1 MDNNFALT
9 APWSKQTIIQL
20 CLKSRSPGSHGSSS
34 FHIIPHFR
42 AMFFLVGQRT
52 ICVGSAWNN
61 HSSTQ
66 VYCSRASVK
75 PRHAD
80 GLWCVLRAPMAGFPQ
95 PGSFQSNGIWDDLAT
110 IFRSSLGKTVGNMFC
125 LRWVKQMKDNQRISK
140 VHGNVNRYRPP
151 YSWRGWRG

>member
-42 AMFFLVGQRT
+42 AMFFWWDNEPFVLVQHGTT
-52 ICVGSAWNN
+52 ILQPRC
-61 HSSTQ
+61 
-66 VYCSRASVK
+66 RASVK